1 MAGIKQ
7 IRTISLGGGKFV
19 SNDRWLIKQ
28 LESTMVS
35 EGRPPRAGVF
45 YPSSLGN
52 PCDRYLYLSYKG
64 LMPALD
70 IKPKLQRIFDT
81 GGSFEE
87 RMENY
92 LEKADMLIGREV
104 VSTFNDPPLS
114 GRIDFIIKD
123 GTDKGAILEL
133 KTINSVG
140 FSKLKGPKPEHLIQ
154 VQLYLNTAEPESA
167 YLLYENKDTQDLKS
181 FKILRDPLSWED
193 LVSRCYRIMEMKEA
207 PVKCTGMWYCDCKRV
222 LL

>member
-1 MAGIKQ
+1 MSGIKQ
-7 IRTISLGGGKFV
+7 IRSQSLGIGEFV
-19 SNDRWLIKQ
+19 SKDKWLIKQ
-28 LESTMVS
+28 LEGTMVS

-52 PCDRYLYLSYKG
+52 PCDRYLYLSYNG

-70 IKPKLQRIFDT
+70 VKPKLQRIFDT

-87 RMENY
+87 RMEVY
-92 LEKADMLIGREV
+92 LKKADLLIDRELV
-104 VSTFNDPPLS
+104 AKFDDPPIS

-133 KTINSVG
+133 KTINSAG

-154 VQLYLNTAEPESA
+154 VQLYLNIAEQENA
-167 YLLYENKDTQDLKS
+167 YLLYENKDAQDLKS
-181 FKILRDPLSWED
+181 FKLLRDPMSWEN
-193 LVSRCYRIMEMKEA
+193 LVSRCHRIMEMKEV
-207 PVKCTGMWYCDCKRV
+207 PVKCTGMWYCDCKKV

>member
-1 MAGIKQ
+1 MSGIKQ
-7 IRTISLGGGKFV
+7 IRSQSLGIREFV
-19 SNDRWLIKQ
+19 SKDKWLIKQ
-28 LESTMVS
+28 LEGTMVS

-52 PCDRYLYLSYKG
+52 PCDRYLYLSYNG

-70 IKPKLQRIFDT
+70 VKPKLQRIFDT

-87 RMENY
+87 RVEVY
-92 LEKADMLIGREV
+92 LKKADLLIDRELV
-104 VSTFNDPPLS
+104 ATFDDPPIS

-123 GTDKGAILEL
+123 GTDRGAILEL
-133 KTINSVG
+133 KTINSAG

-154 VQLYLNTAEPESA
+154 VQLYLNIAEQENS

-181 FKILRDPLSWED
+181 FKLLRDPLSWEN
-193 LVSRCYRIMEMKEA
+193 LVSRCHRIMEMKEV
-207 PVKCTGMWYCDCKRV
+207 PVKCTGMWYCNCKKV

>member
-1 MAGIKQ
+1 MSGIKQ
-7 IRTISLGGGKFV
+7 IRSQSLGIGEFV
-19 SNDRWLIKQ
+19 SKDKWLIKQ
-28 LESTMVS
+28 LEGTMVS

-52 PCDRYLYLSYKG
+52 PCDRYLYLSYNG

-70 IKPKLQRIFDT
+70 VKPKLQRIFDT

-87 RMENY
+87 RMEVY
-92 LEKADMLIGREV
+92 LKKADLLIDRELV
-104 VSTFNDPPLS
+104 AKFDDPPIS

-133 KTINSVG
+133 KTINSAG

-154 VQLYLNTAEPESA
+154 VQLYLNIAEQENA
-167 YLLYENKDTQDLKS
+167 YLLYENKDAQDLKS
-181 FKILRDPLSWED
+181 FKLLRDPLSWEN
-193 LVSRCYRIMEMKEA
+193 LVSRCHRIMEMKEV
-207 PVKCTGMWYCDCKRV
+207 PVKCTGMWYCDCKKV

>member
-1 MAGIKQ
+1 MSGIKQ
-7 IRTISLGGGKFV
+7 IRSQSLGIGEFV
-19 SNDRWLIKQ
+19 SKDKWLIKQ
-28 LESTMVS
+28 LEGSMVP

-52 PCDRYLYLSYKG
+52 PCDRYLYLSYNG

-70 IKPKLQRIFDT
+70 VNPKLQRIFDT

-87 RMENY
+87 RVEVY
-92 LEKADMLIGREV
+92 LKKADLLIDRELV
-104 VSTFNDPPLS
+104 TKLEDPPIS

-154 VQLYLNTAEPESA
+154 VQLYLNTAEQENA
-167 YLLYENKDTQDLKS
+167 YLLYENKDTQEFKS
-181 FKILRDPLSWED
+181 FKLLRDPSAWET
-193 LVSRCYRIMEMKEA
+193 LVSRCRRIMEMKEV
-207 PVKCTGMWYCDCKRV
+207 PVKCTGLWYCACKKV